1 MSSNPPTDGD
11 VCSIYLYSKSKE
23 MTFLFRLL
31 FSNYFSDEQHRF
43 LIEGDSSEIPWCLD
57 QNALEIS
64 FNLLLL
70 FDWILDYLVLEFP
83 MLSTSALMY
92 LFSVWISL

>member
-43 LIEGDSSEIPWCLD
+43 LIEGDSPEIP
-57 QNALEIS
+57 
-64 FNLLLL
+64 
-70 FDWILDYLVLEFP
+70 
-83 MLSTSALMY
+83 
-92 LFSVWISL
+92 